1 MSSPF
6 YQKGL
11 SWQGQGGNDYETGL
25 DAKSDKEF
33 VSKSVPSHI
42 KDTDA
47 ANFYIDFNKPILKK
61 VKVKKRRSIVDV
73 VSGTINKIFNK

>member
-1 MSSPF
+1 
-6 YQKGL
+6 
-11 SWQGQGGNDYETGL
+11 
-25 DAKSDKEF
+25 
-33 VSKSVPSHI
+33 VPSQI

-61 VKVKKRRSIVDV
+61 VEVKRRKSIFDV

>member
-33 VSKSVPSHI
+33 VSKSVPPQI
-42 KDTDA
+42 KDKHA
-47 ANFYIDFNKPILKK
+47 ANFYIDFMKPILKP
-61 VKVKKRRSIVDV
+61 VKVKRRKSIVDAV
-73 VSGTINKIFNK
+73 GRTINKIFNK

>member
-11 SWQGQGGNDYETGL
+11 SWQGQGGSDYETGL

-33 VSKSVPSHI
+33 VSKSVPSQI